1 MALLGGA
8 LYWLSRRTLNKITY
22 SAGSLRIHKI
32 TLSGIEFRIKMTVLN
47 QSDIPA
53 PVSAFL
59 GQLLYMKPGAAP
71 AVIGQ
76 LQLVNPVDLP
86 GFGQADLEFSMKSG
100 LFGTAFELINILTNG
115 DPTNFNAIKYEN
127 IDWRQFAIVGT
138 LKVGPAPITV
148 NTRLV
153 N

>member
-1 MALLGGA
+1 M
-8 LYWLSRRTLNKITY
+8 YWLSRRTLNKITY

-32 TLSGIEFRIKMTVLN
+32 TLSEIEFRIKMTVLN

-59 GQLLYMKPGAAP
+59 GQLLYMKPGSDP

-76 LQLVNPVDLP
+76 LQLVAPVQLP
-86 GFGQADLEFSMKSG
+86 GFGQADLEFSMKTG
-100 LFGTAFELINILTNG
+100 LLGTAYELLNILTNG
-115 DPTNFNAIKYEN
+115 NPLDPNAIRYEN
-127 IDWRQFAIVGT
+127 VDWRQFAIVGT
-138 LKVGPAPITV
+138 LKVGPAPIDV

>member
-1 MALLGGA
+1 
-8 LYWLSRRTLNKITY
+8 
-22 SAGSLRIHKI
+22 
-32 TLSGIEFRIKMTVLN
+32 MTVLN